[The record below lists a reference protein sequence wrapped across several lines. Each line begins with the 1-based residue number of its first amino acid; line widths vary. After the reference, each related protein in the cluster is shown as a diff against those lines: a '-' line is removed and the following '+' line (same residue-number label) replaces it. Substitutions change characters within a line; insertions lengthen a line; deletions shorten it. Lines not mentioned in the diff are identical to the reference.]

1 MRRGYGALGWAA
13 DIAPIYVV
21 AGALALGDGLGN
33 FRLFAPGW
41 IAIALTGAAICAYLF
56 ARSRVG
62 YALAIL
68 ALIAAATIPVGELLA
83 PHVAPNSI
91 RAFSDGQKIT
101 FEGVLDRP
109 IERLPGLT
117 HLYVAVDRAAVSGA
131 ALAPS
136 SGEVRIAALDPA
148 RFRIGDIVRMTGRIR
163 FARNDGN
170 PGEFDYQGFLERAG
184 IAATIT
190 APEHSYGTAAF
201 STVGYRRPLVAGAIE
216 SVRGRIGL
224 FFDANLRDPERAE
237 MRAIVIG
244 DRGGI
249 SEDLRNRF
257 ARTGMAH
264 LLVISGLH
272 LSFVAAAVFAIV
284 RLLMMLAP
292 GLASRGWANKTAAIA
307 AGVAVCAYAAIA
319 GHHVSTVRALVMVL
333 AYMFA
338 IVIDR
343 SREALASLAFAAI
356 VICVAIPGST
366 ADLGFQLSFASV
378 IAIIMGMQRFA
389 AWLTWR
395 RYRQRLAREGPAYG
409 WTIAGGVLAYVAVS
423 FWAMLGTAPLT
434 AFHFNQFAIV
444 GLFANAI
451 VVPIMGFFA
460 TLCGLSAAILSFI
473 WTPGARAILRLGASA
488 LELSNYLAGWFL
500 SWPMAWTRTFTP
512 TLLELALAYGAIL
525 LWLGAPRKEDPR
537 VIRTLPR
544 GSRLE
549 EAGSHARIGWRGAAA
564 AAIVVIL
571 AADAGWWLR
580 DRYFNPDL
588 RVTFLA
594 VGEGDGAVV
603 RFPGSRVM
611 LIDAGGSYRG
621 YDYGERV
628 VAPYL
633 WSRKIMH
640 VDYLV
645 LSHPDLDHFGGF
657 AFIADNFSPGVFWS
671 SGASSTDRSF
681 GALMTTLARDRVPQR
696 TIAGS
701 PAMAAIG
708 GVSLRAMNPE
718 PARAETHNNSSMVLR
733 LALGKS
739 TFLFTGDIEAP
750 GEDALIATGEDM
762 RAAVLKVPHHG
773 SATSSTAGFIAAVHP
788 IVAVISDGYRN
799 RFHFPASAVVDRYE
813 AASATVL
820 RTDRD
825 GAITVD
831 ATPRSMTVRAYR
843 ALPNSPIG
851 EP

>member
-1 MRRGYGALGWAA
+1 
-13 DIAPIYVV
+13 
-21 AGALALGDGLGN
+21 
-33 FRLFAPGW
+33 
-41 IAIALTGAAICAYLF
+41 
-56 ARSRVG
+56 
-62 YALAIL
+62 
-68 ALIAAATIPVGELLA
+68 
-83 PHVAPNSI
+83 
-91 RAFSDGQKIT
+91 
-101 FEGVLDRP
+101 RP
-109 IERLPGLT
+109 IERFPNLT
-117 HLYVAVDRAAVSGA
+117 HLYVAVERAAAAGAPISG
-131 ALAPS
+131 S
-136 SGEVRIAALDPA
+136 SGEVRIAALDSA
-148 RFRIGDIVRMTGRIR
+148 HFRIGDVVRMTGRIR
-163 FARNDGN
+163 FPRNDGN

-184 IAATIT
+184 IAATVT

-201 STVGYRRPLVAGAIE
+201 STVGYHRLLVAGAIE
-216 SVRGRIGL
+216 SLRDRIGG
-224 FFDANLRDPERAE
+224 FFDANLQDPERAE

-249 SEDLRNRF
+249 GEDLRNRF

-272 LSFVAAAVFAIV
+272 LSFVAAAVFALV
-284 RLLMMLAP
+284 RLLTMLAP
-292 GLASRGWANKTAAIA
+292 GLASRGWANKAAAIA
-307 AGVAVCAYAAIA
+307 AGVVVCAYAAIA
-319 GHHVSTVRALVMVL
+319 GHHVSTVRALLMVL

-378 IAIIMGMQRFA
+378 IAIIVGMRRFA

-395 RYRQRLAREGPAYG
+395 RYRQRLPREGPAYG
-409 WTIAGGVLAYVAVS
+409 WTIAGGALGYVAVS

-444 GLFANAI
+444 GLFANAV

-460 TLCGLSAAILSFI
+460 TLCGLSAALLSFI
-473 WTPGARAILRLGASA
+473 WTPGARAILRVGAYA

-500 SWPMAWTRTFTP
+500 SWPIAWMRTFTP
-512 TLLELALAYGAIL
+512 TLFELALAYGAIL

-537 VIRTLPR
+537 IGGGRRISEPR
-544 GSRLE
+544 VPGRF
-549 EAGSHARIGWRGAAA
+549 GWRRVAAT
-564 AAIVVIL
+564 AIAGIL
-571 AADAGWWLR
+571 ILDAGWWLR
-580 DRYFNPDL
+580 DRYFSPDL
-588 RVTFLA
+588 RVTFLS

-645 LSHPDLDHFGGF
+645 MSHPDLDHFGGF
-657 AFIADNFSPGVFWS
+657 AFIADNFSAGSFWS
-671 SGASSTDRSF
+671 SGASSADRSF
-681 GALMTTLARDRVPQR
+681 GDLMTALARDHVPLR

-701 PAMAAIG
+701 PALDAIG
-708 GVSLRAMNPE
+708 GVSLSAMIPE
-718 PARAETHNNSSMVLR
+718 SSRAETHNNSSLVLR
-733 LALGKS
+733 IAFGKS

-750 GEDALIATGEDM
+750 GEAALISTEANLN
-762 RAAVLKVPHHG
+762 AAVLKVPHHG

-788 IVAVISDGYRN
+788 IAAVISDGYRN
-799 RFHFPASAVVDRYE
+799 RFHFPAVAVVDRYE
-813 AASATVL
+813 AADATVL

-831 ATPRSMTVRAYR
+831 ATARAMTIQAFRG
-843 ALPNSPIG
+843 LPKQAIG
-851 EP
+851 GR

>member
-1 MRRGYGALGWAA
+1 MIPGALARAA
-13 DIAPIYVV
+13 DIAPIYEV
-21 AGALALGDGLGN
+21 AGAIALGDGLGN
-33 FRLFAPGW
+33 FRCFVPGW
-41 IAIALTGAAICAYLF
+41 IAIAITVAAICAYLF
-56 ARSRVG
+56 ARPRLG
-62 YALAIL
+62 YGLAIV
-68 ALIAAATIPVGELLA
+68 ALIAAATIPVRELLA
-83 PHVAPNSI
+83 PVAAPNSI
-91 RAFSDGQKIT
+91 RAFTDGEKIT
-101 FEGVLDRP
+101 FEGVLDRTP
-109 IERLPGLT
+109 ERFPGLT

-131 ALAPS
+131 PLSAS
-136 SGEVRIAALDPA
+136 SGEIRIAVLDPA
-148 RFRIGDIVRMTGRIR
+148 RFRIGDIVRLTGRIR
-163 FARNDGN
+163 FPRNDGN
-170 PGEFDYQGFLERAG
+170 PGEFDYQGFLERTG
-184 IAATIT
+184 ISATIT

-201 STVGYRRPLVAGAIE
+201 STIGYRRPIVAGAIE
-216 SVRGRIGL
+216 SVRDRIGA
-224 FFDANLRDPERAE
+224 FFDANLHDPERAE
-237 MRAIVIG
+237 MRALVIG
-244 DRGGI
+244 DRGRI
-249 SEDLRNRF
+249 SEELRQRF
-257 ARTGMAH
+257 ALTGMAH

-272 LSFVAAAVFAIV
+272 LSFVAAAVFALV

-307 AGVAVCAYAAIA
+307 ASVAVCAYSAIA

-333 AYMFA
+333 AYMLA

-395 RYRQRLAREGPAYG
+395 RYRQRLPREGAAYG
-409 WTIAGGVLAYVAVS
+409 WTIVGGVLAYVAVS

-444 GLFANAI
+444 GLFANAV
-451 VVPIMGFFA
+451 VVPVMGFFA
-460 TLCGLSAAILSFI
+460 TLCGLIAAILSFI
-473 WTPGARAILRLGASA
+473 WTPGARTVLTLGADA

-500 SWPMAWTRTFTP
+500 SWPMAWMRTFTP

-537 VIRTLPR
+537 IRR
-544 GSRLE
+544 GSLIP
-549 EAGSHARIGWRGAAA
+549 EARFAMRIGWRVVTA

-571 AADAGWWLR
+571 VADAAWWLR
-580 DRYFNPDL
+580 DRYFSPDL
-588 RVTFLA
+588 RVTFLS

-633 WSRKIMH
+633 WSQKIMH

-681 GALMTTLARDRVPQR
+681 GDLMAALARDHVPQR

-701 PAMAAIG
+701 PAMGAIG
-708 GVSLRAMNPE
+708 GVTLRAMNPE
-718 PARAETHNNSSMVLR
+718 PVRAETHNNSSLVLR

-750 GEDALIATGEDM
+750 GEDALVTTGEDL

-773 SATSSTAGFIAAVHP
+773 SATSSTAEFIAAVHP

-799 RFHFPASAVVDRYE
+799 RFHFPAAAVLDRYE

-831 ATPRSMTVRAYR
+831 ATPRSMTVRTFR
-843 ALPNSPIG
+843 ALP